1 MILVPE
7 LLFFSAQEVAATF
20 GLKSG
25 LKSGAQ
31 GSSYTVTNRVIRLL
45 TIYSPIDTP
54 GTLHKAL
61 INANG
66 KVESTCRN
74 QQLPLLL

>member
-20 GLKSG
+20 G